1 MKDITY
7 DIIKKGLDAS
17 TMRQKAISSNITNVN
32 TPGYKDNKVIFE
44 SELKKALGK
53 GGHAMDK
60 THDNHL
66 GGSTTPP
73 TGKVIKQ
80 KQNSMDETG
89 NNVDIDREM
98 VELAANEIYNSAL
111 IQQINRKLGSMSYV
125 INR

>member
-17 TMRQKAISSNITNVN
+17 TMRQKAISSNMANVN
-32 TPGYKDNKVIFE
+32 TPGYKANKVIFE

-53 GGHAMDK
+53 DGRAMVK
-60 THDNHL
+60 THEDHI
-66 GGSTTPP
+66 GGGTTPKAA
-73 TGKVIKQ
+73 KVIKQ
-80 KQNSMDETG
+80 NQSSMDETG
-89 NNVDIDREM
+89 NNVDVDREM
-98 VELAANEIYNSAL
+98 VELAANEIYNNAL